1 MRIKRENCAAVLID
15 VQTRLFPVID
25 DNDILE
31 QNISK
36 LVRGLQVLG
45 VPIIVTQQYTKGL
58 GDTISSLQSLFGDE
72 FRHIEKA
79 EFSCLDNVDFQ
90 AEFLGLS
97 KDHLIVFGIE
107 SHVCVLQ
114 TVIDAVSMG
123 FIPILVEDCISSRN
137 PNDKTLAIVRAGY
150 EGAVVTSCES
160 LLFEIS
166 RVSGTEEFKAISKI
180 LK

>member
-1 MRIKRENCAAVLID
+1 MRIKRENCAAVMID
-15 VQTRLFPVID
+15 VQSKLFPHID
-25 DNDILE
+25 DNDVLE

-45 VPIIVTQQYTKGL
+45 VPILVTQQYTKGI
-58 GDTISSLQSLFGDE
+58 GETIDSLQSLFGDD
-72 FRHIEKA
+72 FNHIEKA

-90 AEFLGLS
+90 AAFLGLA

-114 TVIDAVSMG
+114 TVVDAVSMG
-123 FIPILVEDCISSRN
+123 FVPILVEDCISSRN

-150 EGAVVTSCES
+150 EGAIVTSCES
-160 LLFEIS
+160 LLFEMT
-166 RVSGTEEFKAISKI
+166 RVSGTDEFKAISIIVK
-180 LK
+180 